1 MKVDQCGLANYVLI
15 EKMLELA
22 GNFMC
27 NLKPVKM
34 SGIESQ
40 GMLMSATNAD
50 HTHVEPLVTE
60 TPFSGPVVG
69 DSVYEETYP
78 AKCFF

>member
-1 MKVDQCGLANYVLI
+1 
-15 EKMLELA
+15 
-22 GNFMC
+22 MC

-40 GMLMSATNAD
+40 GILMSATNAD
-50 HTHVEPLVTE
+50 HTHVEKLVTE

-69 DSVYEETYP
+69 DRMYVETYP
-78 AKCFF
+78 AKCFFYHSPLFPSLSTKLE